1 MMILPDPFGAIA
13 PFMIQCSS
21 VPPTIGV
28 CVVGIGLAETKF
40 NVPGQ

>member
-1 MMILPDPFGAIA
+1 MMILPDPFGAIEL
-13 PFMIQCSS
+13 FMIQCIS
-21 VPPTIGV
+21 VHPIIGV